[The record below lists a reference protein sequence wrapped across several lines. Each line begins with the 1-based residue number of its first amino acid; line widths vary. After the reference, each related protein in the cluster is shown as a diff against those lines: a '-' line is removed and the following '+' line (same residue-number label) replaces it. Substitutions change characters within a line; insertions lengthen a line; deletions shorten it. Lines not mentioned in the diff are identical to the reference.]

1 MKIGRY
7 LIVFL
12 LFIALLIAF
21 GNNGII
27 DNFIMKEKLKMLK
40 QSNSSIA
47 GENNQLKNEISLLKN
62 NPQHIESIA
71 RNEFGMVKKGEI
83 VYRFSE

>member
-40 QSNSSIA
+40 QSNSSMA
-47 GENNQLKNEISLLKN
+47 GENNQLKHEISLLKN